1 MNTTQPKYDSI
12 NAKKIIFSNVVA
24 ITYVA
29 NILIA
34 INPYEQISGL
44 YDIDMI
50 RKYKGQSLG
59 SLPPHIFAIADK
71 AYRDMMRN
79 HQSQSII
86 ISGESGAGK
95 TESQKHIIRFLC
107 ESWGHLVGTIE
118 QRILEIVIRKSNI
131 SDQQTFVAND
141 KGIIVGGFVS
151 HYLLE
156 RSRLCGQNA
165 CERNYHIFYQLIA
178 GADDQMASKLK
189 LDKLENFNYLNKG
202 CLQFFLNKENSDK
215 VMRERKNET

>member
-1 MNTTQPKYDSI
+1 MEAEEANMHVWVPDDKVGFI
-12 NAKKIIFSNVVA
+12 LCKIIDIGDECLILQRLHGTETFRASYDNIFPAGEDTSQDVDDNCSL
-24 ITYVA
+24 IHLNDGCLLNNCRLRYNRKQFYTYVA

-118 QRILEIVIRKSNI
+118 QRILE
-131 SDQQTFVAND
+131 
-141 KGIIVGGFVS
+141 
-151 HYLLE
+151 
-156 RSRLCGQNA
+156 
-165 CERNYHIFYQLIA
+165 
-178 GADDQMASKLK
+178 SK
-189 LDKLENFNYLNKG
+189 NWN
-202 CLQFFLNKENSDK
+202 
-215 VMRERKNET
+215 